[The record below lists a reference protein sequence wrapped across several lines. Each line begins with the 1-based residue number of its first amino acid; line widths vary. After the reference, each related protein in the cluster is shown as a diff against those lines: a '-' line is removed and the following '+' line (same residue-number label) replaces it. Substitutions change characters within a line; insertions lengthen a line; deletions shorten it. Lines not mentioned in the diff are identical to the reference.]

1 MNKDRMTACYS
12 RRRQALLKVMLAL
25 TVLTLTTERLAAKTT
40 IRVGHFPNVTHAQGL
55 VAHASSRQGKGWFE
69 KRLGPDVTIQWF
81 VYNAGSSAMEAILAK
96 SIDLAYVGPNPAINA
111 YAKSRGEEARII
123 AGATNGGSALVV
135 QGDSTLKIPADFRGK
150 RIASPQLGNTQDV
163 AARSWLVSG
172 GLRITQMGGPTANP
186 DQLLLFKQKQ
196 LDGVWTVEPWV
207 SLLETEAGGKVL
219 VEEPEAITTL
229 LVARREFL
237 DTRRDIVQKFVAA
250 HEELTEWIIKNPQEA
265 QRLVRDELAAETRAN
280 VSQELIVRAWKRILV
295 THEAS
300 RDAMAKL
307 VASAQA
313 VGFLRDVPNL
323 ARLIEKP

>member
-1 MNKDRMTACYS
+1 
-12 RRRQALLKVMLAL
+12 
-25 TVLTLTTERLAAKTT
+25 
-40 IRVGHFPNVTHAQGL
+40 
-55 VAHASSRQGKGWFE
+55 
-69 KRLGPDVTIQWF
+69 
-81 VYNAGSSAMEAILAK
+81 
-96 SIDLAYVGPNPAINA
+96 
-111 YAKSRGEEARII
+111 
-123 AGATNGGSALVV
+123 
-135 QGDSTLKIPADFRGK
+135 
-150 RIASPQLGNTQDV
+150 
-163 AARSWLVSG
+163 
-172 GLRITQMGGPTANP
+172 MGGDAQVVPTANP

-219 VEEPEAITTL
+219 VEEPEPITTL

-250 HEELTEWIIKNPQEA
+250 HEELTEWIIKNPQEG

-280 VSQELIVRAWKRILV
+280 VSQELIVRAWKRILL

-313 VGFLRDVPNL
+313 VGFLRDVPDL
-323 ARLIEKP
+323 AEARLRADNWCTERFELRH